1 MRSGR
6 DRTDYAPLAS
16 PHVRDLAHLAGTDV
30 RTLQGLMGHEDI
42 ETTMIYVHLVE
53 SQKHEA
59 ARALGAFKK
68 NCHKITTEEVSKI
81 VAISA

>member
-1 MRSGR
+1 MSAELSRAR
-6 DRTDYAPLAS
+6 
-16 PHVRDLAHLAGTDV
+16 DV
-30 RTLQGLMGHEDI
+30 RQVEFKLLHITSDLQ
-42 ETTMIYVHLVE
+42 

-68 NCHKITTEEVSKI
+68 NCHKITTEEVGKV

>member
-1 MRSGR
+1 
-6 DRTDYAPLAS
+6 
-16 PHVRDLAHLAGTDV
+16 
-30 RTLQGLMGHEDI
+30 MGHEDI

-68 NCHKITTEEVSKI
+68 NCHKITTEEVGKV

>member
-1 MRSGR
+1 M
-6 DRTDYAPLAS
+6 
-16 PHVRDLAHLAGTDV
+16 AGTDL

-68 NCHKITTEEVSKI
+68 NCHKITTEEAGNV